1 MLEALATDASLRKQ
15 LKDEEALRER
25 YRNGDRTVSR
35 AILDSEKQTAQLR
48 RRAMSQRN
56 NAVRLEKQ

>member
-15 LKDEEALRER
+15 LTDEEVLRER
-25 YRNGDRTVSR
+25 YRKGDHSVSR
-35 AILDSEKQTAQLR
+35 AILDSERQTAQLR
-48 RRAMSQRN
+48 RRSVSQRN